1 MEDVMNAI
9 SICMQILSR
18 ESVSQMIALM
28 LERFSQSK
36 ELVVTVQTTLIQM
49 PTIQFVLL
57 IYVMILNRYC

>member
-9 SICMQILSR
+9 SIRMQILSR
-18 ESVSQMIALM
+18 GSVSQMIALM

-57 IYVMILNRYC
+57 IHVMILNRYC